1 MEDRRATDFSSS
13 KTPNAIDKL
22 VAAAKENDIS
32 TEMADHDAE
41 SRKIDTAKSSTQGPE
56 ANDTVPSFS
65 EKELPRS
72 IKSSSSEAS
81 DEKVTLRTDETLVS
95 PLACLEEA
103 EADED
108 ENDRRVVASSLDRTL
123 SDSESVA
130 LFSLV
135 EADSRGLTH
144 TRLASSKAEP
154 TNAPVKKKSRAS
166 HKVNRQKGLFF
177 LRRYFLCIF
186 RTA

>member
-41 SRKIDTAKSSTQGPE
+41 ARKIDTTKSSTQGHE
-56 ANDTVPSFS
+56 TNDTVPSFS

-81 DEKVTLRTDETLVS
+81 DERVTLRTDETLVS

-135 EADSRGLTH
+135 EADSRGVKH
-144 TRLASSKAEP
+144 TRIASAKAEP

-166 HKVNRQKGLFF
+166 HKVKQSGSLFF

-186 RTA
+186 QTA